1 MTDIALKEKKMK
13 KNGKFKR
20 FIDKYFSRELDMQV
34 QVFNLLAVVGILS
47 GITVA
52 AIAMILK
59 ESAVT
64 SIADFSVAALSFI
77 IMRYAYRTK
86 RYLLCSRFFV
96 IIMFFIMFPILFFS
110 CGGYKSGFFSIFMI
124 AFLFTAVLLDKR
136 ERNIAMIIEM
146 VIYFTCCLVVYYKPE
161 TAFILESE
169 AEYFIMSMLNFVT
182 SCTIVLIVF
191 LIRFRFSNN
200 HQAQIEELN
209 RELTARNETL
219 ARYDV
224 MKSDF
229 LATVAHEINT
239 PLAIISASSSDTLDL
254 LNETPLNTDEITEN
268 QKLIER
274 RVKLIDNILLDL
286 MDTVAI
292 ENGRISLNRQ
302 PVDIAGL
309 IKNVCGAQR
318 GKIDRNENAVEYELQ
333 PGLPQLWADPSRIE
347 QVMVNLLSNAFHHTR
362 GGTVKIGLKH
372 ENGKQTVFVKD
383 DGEGMDAETRRI
395 ILKQYVSTKAD
406 YWRHGIGLFVCR
418 RIIDAHGG
426 EIWIESEKERG
437 TTVSFSLSEDPEYE

>member
-1 MTDIALKEKKMK
+1 MK

-20 FIDKYFSRELDMQV
+20 LIDKYFSRELDMQV
-34 QVFNLLAVVGILS
+34 QVFNLLAVVGIFS
-47 GITVA
+47 GIVIS
-52 AIAMILK
+52 AITILVK
-59 ESAVT
+59 ESVVT
-64 SIADFSVAALSFI
+64 SIADFSVAVLSFI
-77 IMRYAYRTK
+77 MMRYAYKTK
-86 RYLLCSRFFV
+86 RYLLCSRLFV
-96 IIMFFIMFPILFFS
+96 IIIFFIMFPILFFS
-110 CGGYKSGFFSIFMI
+110 CGGYKSGVLCIFII
-124 AFLFTAVLLDKR
+124 AFLFTTILLGKR
-136 ERNIAMIIEM
+136 ERNIAITIEM
-146 VIYFTCCLVVYYKPE
+146 AIYFTCCLVVYYKPE
-161 TAFILESE
+161 TASVLESE
-169 AEYFIMSMLNFVT
+169 TEYFIMSMFNFVT
-182 SCTIVLIVF
+182 SCTITLIV
-191 LIRFRFSNN
+191 LLMRVRISDN
-200 HQAQIEELN
+200 HQKLIEELN

-219 ARYDV
+219 TRYDD

-239 PLAIISASSSDTLDL
+239 PLAIISASASDTLDI

-268 QKLIER
+268 QQLIER

-309 IKNVCGAQR
+309 IRNVCSVQHN
-318 GKIDRNENAVEYELQ
+318 KIDRNDNTVEYDLQ

-372 ENGKQTVFVKD
+372 ENGKQIIFVKD

-426 EIWIESEKERG
+426 DIWIESEKERG